1 MSPWEMIQSI
11 IGEGTV
17 QPYTIVLL
25 VISISLVC
33 ISLDLTGAINYI
45 SWRLISY
52 FVTTKLRLFTLIY
65 FLSTIFSSLTSN
77 DVVIM
82 TMTPLV
88 IYCCQFAKVRPF
100 PYLLASFYGANLSGL
115 IFVVSNPTNVIVAQ
129 ALGITFVNYFT
140 FMFLPTITCIVL
152 GYISILIVSRYELGL
167 NMEDL
172 IPIPLVQYYLRKYSD
187 HRLEKQNQL
196 NEQQDAELLQ
206 YQHQRQINEDI
217 LEQRLSRAN
226 SGNSPTNNDTTLS
239 PTSGSDLNNIGSIHS
254 TLNSLQNSSGSSFH
268 PSQFQIRHK
277 SNLNDTLD
285 DLDQSSI
292 TKSPSKLPHTP
303 SFQFPGTKAV
313 DPEEEIR
320 QRGDIPQLPYA
331 SSKREKLERTLITL
345 PQHNANDDFR
355 DPRGA
360 IYHASLLI
368 LCLLVMATSSFIY
381 DGIQI
386 WMVSCVCSLLS
397 LVYDLIMYPF
407 MPYGKTLCGK
417 RPHNDDVIMKTTVSD
432 VIEAPRRK
440 DQNGGGK
447 STSLSSEEYETKS
460 HEEIIQLNKAVIFDT
475 KSNIVI
481 NQSASQSSFNPPP
494 ILPQSSI
501 STPYTQSRPSSPLTP
516 VDPFAVSLEAVD
528 DVYQPN
534 SSEAHESGYSNP
546 FTLDEYEI
554 IDVNNTKRGSSTTS
568 RTVQVKTEFIST
580 RKPRKPRKTPQNK
593 TLIQKQVSSDDYYED
608 GAINN
613 ADNNDIGNNP
623 DQNDDNDQTTTT
635 TTSLDP
641 TQLSLGTDRELC
653 VYNILKALPWDA
665 PIFVCAM
672 FILVKSLLLTGW
684 VDTIATGLLDM
695 AGGVDVIAAAIQEP
709 KIVATQT
716 AGYII
721 DTVTNSTAT
730 RRPLTLLTSNYHAN
744 VLNNLSDSPTH
755 KNVMGVLY
763 DYVVGTTKDPAV
775 GTIFRLSFLF
785 GFIELLLCNLMN
797 NQPATILITYVLLR
811 CDVIIG
817 NFQTTNGL
825 LPIINPDEIDT
836 VINQPGLHPYYKQI
850 MLFSVIA
857 ASNYSAIVTLVA
869 SLAGII
875 LSGIVKTKLEQRID
889 EIEAEIRMI
898 EEGSNDETRKND
910 NFDPESI
917 SLSYKD
923 RLINEQKELKTQF
936 ITYLQFST
944 RGLYVIPGVYLMA
957 TFALIASLFYA
968 AT

>member
-1 MSPWEMIQSI
+1 
-11 IGEGTV
+11 
-17 QPYTIVLL
+17 
-25 VISISLVC
+25 
-33 ISLDLTGAINYI
+33 
-45 SWRLISY
+45 
-52 FVTTKLRLFTLIY
+52 
-65 FLSTIFSSLTSN
+65 
-77 DVVIM
+77 
-82 TMTPLV
+82 
-88 IYCCQFAKVRPF
+88 
-100 PYLLASFYGANLSGL
+100 
-115 IFVVSNPTNVIVAQ
+115 
-129 ALGITFVNYFT
+129 
-140 FMFLPTITCIVL
+140 
-152 GYISILIVSRYELGL
+152 
-167 NMEDL
+167 
-172 IPIPLVQYYLRKYSD
+172 
-187 HRLEKQNQL
+187 
-196 NEQQDAELLQ
+196 
-206 YQHQRQINEDI
+206 
-217 LEQRLSRAN
+217 
-226 SGNSPTNNDTTLS
+226 
-239 PTSGSDLNNIGSIHS
+239 
-254 TLNSLQNSSGSSFH
+254 
-268 PSQFQIRHK
+268 
-277 SNLNDTLD
+277 
-285 DLDQSSI
+285 
-292 TKSPSKLPHTP
+292 
-303 SFQFPGTKAV
+303 
-313 DPEEEIR
+313 
-320 QRGDIPQLPYA
+320 
-331 SSKREKLERTLITL
+331 
-345 PQHNANDDFR
+345 
-355 DPRGA
+355 
-360 IYHASLLI
+360 
-368 LCLLVMATSSFIY
+368 
-381 DGIQI
+381 
-386 WMVSCVCSLLS
+386 
-397 LVYDLIMYPF
+397 
-407 MPYGKTLCGK
+407 
-417 RPHNDDVIMKTTVSD
+417 MKTTVSD
-432 VIEAPRRK
+432 VIETPRRK
-440 DQNGGGK
+440 DQNGERK

-494 ILPQSSI
+494 VLPQSSI
-501 STPYTQSRPSSPLTP
+501 STPYTQSRPNSPLTP

-534 SSEAHESGYSNP
+534 SSEAHESAYSNP

-554 IDVNNTKRGSSTTS
+554 IDVNNNKRGSSTTS

-580 RKPRKPRKTPQNK
+580 RKPRKTPQNK
-593 TLIQKQVSSDDYYED
+593 TLIQKQVSSDDYYQD
-608 GAINN
+608 GAIN
-613 ADNNDIGNNP
+613 ADNNDIVNNT
-623 DQNDDNDQTTTT
+623 DQNDDNDQTTTTT

-695 AGGVDVIAAAIQEP
+695 AGGVDVISATIQEP

-721 DTVTNSTAT
+721 DTVTNSTT
-730 RRPLTLLTSNYHAN
+730 SRPLTLLTSNHQGN
-744 VLNNLSDSPTH
+744 ILNNLSNSPID

-763 DYVVGTTKDPAV
+763 DYVVGTTKDPSV

-811 CDVIIG
+811 CDVIIA

-898 EEGSNDETRKND
+898 EEGPNDEICKND
-910 NFDPESI
+910 NFDSESI

-923 RLINEQKELKTQF
+923 KLINEQKELKTQF